1 VEMFPEE
8 FLRNSARAS
17 GFIIRRRK
25 IDLLIL
31 FWVLTLGFGVRF
43 LSTIRGLKRKY
54 EAKAGVKLSIS
65 SFYERFTPKMVGL
78 ISFRDACS
86 MRLSLEHSNPV
97 VFWAINTPV
106 ETLAQR
112 LHPAPR
118 SQILQVLFFDRI
130 ARYGCYFVSK
140 LIFKELKSH
149 YRMDLIPSANPE
161 PVECMIWIAIL
172 TLMCSRKILRLIQ
185 NANCSLCTTFTP
197 ARDAIPM
204 SNERG

>member
-1 VEMFPEE
+1 
-8 FLRNSARAS
+8 
-17 GFIIRRRK
+17 
-25 IDLLIL
+25 
-31 FWVLTLGFGVRF
+31 VLTLGFGVRF

-65 SFYERFTPKMVGL
+65 SFYERFTPKMVGFL
-78 ISFRDACS
+78 QRCVLHAIESRAQQPDRVLGDKYSGWDPGSKAASCSSISDTSSTF
-86 MRLSLEHSNPV
+86 
-97 VFWAINTPV
+97 
-106 ETLAQR
+106 
-112 LHPAPR
+112 
-118 SQILQVLFFDRI
+118 FFDRI
-130 ARYGCYFVSK
+130 ARYGGYFVSK
-140 LIFKELKSH
+140 LIFKELESY
-149 YRMDLIPSANPE
+149 YRMDLIPGANPE